1 MYEMIETVA
10 SALVDRLLIFLII
23 VIHLRASYISLLLQM
38 ILVMVLDNLQNLLGE
53 CFSDTMK

>member
-1 MYEMIETVA
+1 MYEIIETVA

-38 ILVMVLDNLQNLLGE
+38 ILVMVLYNSQNLLGE

>member
-1 MYEMIETVA
+1 MYEIIETVA